1 MPRTRRSI
9 PPSTTCVGRVD
20 AFLTRAIFKHML
32 RRQAYSRDDFARMA
46 AVLAVRP
53 RRHRGGGDGVR
64 RLAAQIVRDD
74 LRRSGR
80 APDRSFA
87 ALGDPDG
94 LAAPAPRAV
103 PGVEHAGARRA
114 AIGAAAFGGE

>member
-80 APDRSFA
+80 APDRNMTGFTIFPATITGKYLSM
-87 ALGDPDG
+87 LKEMTPQ
-94 LAAPAPRAV
+94 LARV
-103 PGVEHAGARRA
+103 
-114 AIGAAAFGGE
+114 AILYS